1 MSISTV
7 AVFIAKKKK
16 KKEEIVETKKGG
28 ANYEPVPLLANS
40 LGVATY

>member
-16 KKEEIVETKKGG
+16 RVETKKGG
-28 ANYEPVPLLANS
+28 AIYEPVPLLANS

>member
-16 KKEEIVETKKGG
+16 KKRVETKKGG

>member
-7 AVFIAKKKK
+7 AVFIAKK

-28 ANYEPVPLLANS
+28 ANCEPVPLLANN
-40 LGVATY
+40 LGVTTY

>member
-16 KKEEIVETKKGG
+16 KRVETKKGG
-28 ANYEPVPLLANS
+28 ANYEPVPLLANN

>member
-7 AVFIAKKKK
+7 AVFIAKKK

-28 ANYEPVPLLANS
+28 ANCEPVPLLANN

>member
-16 KKEEIVETKKGG
+16 KKKRVETKKGG